1 MIMKRILWLGSGIL
15 LMLAALTAQQSDVV
29 IKLTQGER
37 PVMAVPDFRG
47 AGAAAGLMAAFNQTL
62 WSDIESS
69 GLFKMA
75 SKSMYPLNAPQ
86 QPSDFVQPP
95 PPQAPSRTRRGRSAP
110 PQPTSGGGR
119 WLQDWA
125 GPPVNA
131 NYLAMGYTAAQN
143 DVLVLYGWLLNAQR
157 ENAATAQM
165 LGKRYFGSLDE
176 NGARKIAH
184 EFAADIIGQF
194 GGQSL
199 LNTKIFFISTRS
211 GHKELWS
218 MDPDGSNQK
227 QVTRFNSLT
236 IQPAVAPD
244 GSRVACV
251 SYAQGNPGI
260 FVLSVATG
268 GRLPFYNQRA
278 SVNAT
283 PDFTPDGKQ
292 IVYSSSAGGGGWTN
306 IYIAGVNGQDFRRV
320 SNVRAVEVE
329 PKVNPKTGS
338 EIVFVSGRSGPQQIY
353 RMNID
358 GANVERLTPGEGE
371 ASNPSWHPDG
381 QIIAY
386 SWTRGYATGNFNIFM
401 MDVATRNYTQ
411 LTHGAGR
418 NENPSWAPDGR
429 HIVFASTRSGSS
441 QIWTMLA
448 NGQQLRQLTT
458 QGSNLS
464 PVWGKVVQ

>member
-1 MIMKRILWLGSGIL
+1 MKRIIWLGIGIPAL
-15 LMLAALTAQQSDVV
+15 LAVVAAQQSDVV
-29 IKLTQGER
+29 IKLDKGER

-47 AGAAAGLMAAFNQTL
+47 SGAAAGLMKAFNETL

-75 SKSMYPLNAPQ
+75 SKSMYPLQVPQ
-86 QPSDFVQPP
+86 EPGQFQTPP
-95 PPQAPSRTRRGRSAP
+95 PPPAPVRTRRGRIRTPAP
-110 PQPTSGGGR
+110 RTGNGF
-119 WLQDWA
+119 WLSDWSS
-125 GPPVNA
+125 PPVSA
-131 NYLAMGYTAAQN
+131 NYMAVGYTAVQN
-143 DVLVLYGWLLNAQR
+143 NVLVLFGWLMNVQR
-157 ENAATAQM
+157 ENIASAQVF
-165 LGKRYFGSLDE
+165 GKRYFADTLDE
-176 NGARKIAH
+176 AGARKVAH
-184 EFAADIIGQF
+184 EFAADVIGQF
-194 GGQSL
+194 GGTSL
-199 LNTKIFFISTRS
+199 LNTRIYFISNRS
-211 GHKELWS
+211 GQKEVWS
-218 MDPDGSNQK
+218 MDPDGGNQR
-227 QVTRFNSLT
+227 QVTRFHALT
-236 IQPAVAPD
+236 IQPAISPD
-244 GSRVACV
+244 GSKLACV
-251 SYAQGNPGI
+251 SYAHGNPGI

-278 SVNAT
+278 SVNET

-292 IVYSSSAGGGGWTN
+292 IVYSSSASGWTQ
-306 IYIAGVNGQDFRRV
+306 IYIAGVNGSDFRRI

-329 PKVNPKTGS
+329 SKVNPKTGADM
-338 EIVFVSGRSGPQQIY
+338 VFVSGRSGPQQIY
-353 RMNID
+353 RMNLD

-386 SWTRGYATGNFNIFM
+386 SWTRGYATGNFNIFV

-429 HIVFASTRSGSS
+429 HIVFASTRTGRS

-458 QGSNLS
+458 QGSNWS
-464 PVWGKVVQ
+464 PVWGRAVQ